1 MAFAEHPPESVFN
14 ARIAGART

>member
-14 ARIAGART
+14 APIAGART